1 MPHFLDTGDVVL
13 HYRDDQD
20 IRAAGARRPA
30 LVLVNSLGTDL
41 RSFDGVAQRLAGT
54 FRILRFD
61 KRGHGLSGLGAGPV
75 SIERHAADLAALMD
89 RLGIPQATVA
99 GISIGGMVAQALAA
113 ARPDL
118 VRGLV
123 LFDTG
128 AAIGPPSVWDAR
140 VQAVRAG
147 GIESIADAVMQRW
160 FSARFLAEEPAT
172 VAGYRAMVTRM
183 PVEGYLASV
192 LALRDADLT
201 AEARRIAVP
210 TLTVCGSE
218 DLSTPPALVRALAGL
233 IPGAVYRELDGLA
246 HLPTIERPDLSADLV
261 AAFAKEHGLDH

>member
-1 MPHFLDTGDVVL
+1 MPRFLDTGDVVL
-13 HYRDDQD
+13 HYRDDDEQQ
-20 IRAAGARRPA
+20 GSGPGRPA

-41 RSFDGVAQRLAGT
+41 RSFDGVAARLAGR

-61 KRGHGLSGLGAGPV
+61 KRGHGLSGLGEGPV
-75 SIERHAADLAALMD
+75 SVERHAADLAALMD
-89 RLGIPQATVA
+89 RLGITTALVA
-99 GISIGGMVAQALAA
+99 GISIGGMIAQALAA

-128 AAIGPPSVWDAR
+128 AVIGPPSVWAAR
-140 VQAVRAG
+140 IEAVRAG

-160 FSARFLAEEPAT
+160 FSARFIAEEPAT
-172 VAGYRAMVTRM
+172 VAGYRAMLTRM

-192 LALRDADLT
+192 EALRDADLT
-201 AEARRIAVP
+201 AAARRIAVP

-233 IPGAVYRELDGLA
+233 IPGATYRELDGLA
-246 HLPTIERPDLSADLV
+246 HLPTIERPDLAADLI
-261 AAFAKEHGLDH
+261 AQFAKEHGLDR